1 MSEVIDT
8 YWSFRSPYSYLAT
21 PGLLKLRED
30 YDVEIALRIVLPL
43 AIRAP
48 EKVFDPDNLKPM
60 LYIVMDSQRRA
71 EYLGIPFTFP
81 ARPDPVVQDWKTLTV
96 PAEQPYIYRLCKL
109 GVEAQRR
116 GKGLEVAAVISRLI
130 MGGTENWHEG
140 DHLAD
145 AVAST
150 GLDLAE
156 LDAAIDQGDH
166 LANAVA
172 SAGLQLDELDA
183 AIDNGDHMAE
193 IERNHA
199 ALEAAGHWG
208 VPTMVVRDEPFFGQ
222 DRIDTLRWRLDQYG
236 LKK

>member
-21 PGLLKLRED
+21 PGLLELRED

-43 AIRAP
+43 AVRAP
-48 EKVFDPDNLKPM
+48 ERVFDPDNLKPM

-140 DHLAD
+140 DHLAN

-166 LANAVA
+166 LA
-172 SAGLQLDELDA
+172 
-183 AIDNGDHMAE
+183 E
-193 IERNHA
+193 IEQNQL

-208 VPTMVVRDEPFFGQ
+208 VPTMVVRNEPFFGQ

-236 LKK
+236 LKR